1 MDFRNKKQPT
11 SKLHNAHN
19 INGLDEKAEN
29 PTLRI
34 AVLGGKG
41 TGKSSFISRLTVN
54 LVPEVHYPTLKQN
67 NWLLQFVPE
76 KSRISKCLLDEHW
89 HERMGHDIH
98 NVNLVDGCIYPSPNL
113 SQHLLLSKNLF
124 QNATNDFI
132 RFRQNYV
139 TTSLG
144 STSLSAQTSS
154 SSMKGNSLG
163 NNKYSNTLPE
173 SVYAELN
180 ILKDKQENIYY
191 KYVTGKV
198 ALAENNA
205 AKHNYYLYQYDNSDS
220 TNAYNSN
227 HEFAFEVD
235 DDDDDDDGNF
245 YADGDKIR
253 VTEKDLVELKKT
265 STHPLSS
272 ISTEDEKFTQRNNS
286 NNTLSA
292 IQSQGNPT
300 FYVAGHDTLT
310 VLKTIKEQNQMKL
323 PLMYKPPAISPMLID
338 IIDTPPFDPEMVVP
352 FLEVSLFRNIGSD
365 YLHNLAKDPRRPVS
379 TRSMLTASGANELN
393 GNVDCYILMYSCYP
407 ETIEPPQY
415 DDLEDSINGKGL
427 TGKPKTRRPSST
439 NENDDQIMLLENI
452 RESIEEAWEE
462 FYNYKQNWE
471 EGQEGDVYSVMY
483 NLKKLWSS
491 KPKKTTRSSS
501 TTAKNSENGK
511 NSNSKPPKKKKFR
524 SFDDPL
530 APPPFIIVAT
540 HTACELTSPV
550 LLQRGK
556 DLATEWGCS
565 FVAIDNYV
573 DYNVEEALSLAIREV
588 VERKKLNKSKTK

>member
-1 MDFRNKKQPT
+1 MDFRSKKQPT
-11 SKLHNAHN
+11 SKLHNVQK
-19 INGLDEKAEN
+19 INGLDEKVEN
-29 PTLRI
+29 PTIRI

-76 KSRISKCLLDEHW
+76 KSRISRCLLDEHW

-139 TTSLG
+139 TASSG
-144 STSLSAQTSS
+144 SNSLSAQTSS
-154 SSMKGNSLG
+154 SSVKASSSN
-163 NNKYSNTLPE
+163 NNKYINTLPE
-173 SVYAELN
+173 SAYTELN
-180 ILKDKQENIYY
+180 VLKDKQENIYY

-220 TNAYNSN
+220 TNAYNSS
-227 HEFAFEVD
+227 HDFED
-235 DDDDDDDGNF
+235 DDDEDNL

-253 VTEKDLVELKKT
+253 VTEKDLLELKKI
-265 STHPLSS
+265 STLPLSS
-272 ISTEDEKFTQRNNS
+272 ISTEDETLTQRNNS

-292 IQSQGNPT
+292 IPSQGNPT
-300 FYVAGHDTLT
+300 FSVAGHDTLT

-415 DDLEDSINGKGL
+415 DDLEDSIGAHGSTVSANTK
-427 TGKPKTRRPSST
+427 KSST
-439 NENDDQIMLLENI
+439 SNENDDQIMLLENI

-462 FYNYKQNWE
+462 FHTYKQNWE

-491 KPKKTTRSSS
+491 KPKKTRRSSS
-501 TTAKNSENGK
+501 TTSEKGQNT
-511 NSNSKPPKKKKFR
+511 NNKPLKKKKFR

-588 VERKKLNKSKTK
+588 VEKKKLNKSKMK